1 MMSQPVSE
9 RRLLALALRLIAI
22 SMLSGMMV
30 LIKLASDSGI
40 KLPELLFWRQGLA
53 VPVVLLWVM
62 VGPGLASLKTARI
75 GSHVVRSTLG
85 LTGMVFNFGSVIL
98 LPLAEATTI
107 SFAVPIFATIL
118 SALLLKERVGIHRW
132 TAVLVGFVGM
142 LIVVQPGGSP
152 VPLKGALVGITAAL
166 LVATTA
172 LQVRELGKTEAA
184 TTTVF
189 WFSLF
194 SLVPLGLL
202 LPFSITPHDGI
213 QWLLLV
219 GIGITGGIGQ
229 IALTAS
235 LRYAPVSTVVGMDYI
250 SLLWSTIFGWL
261 IWNHFPAQS
270 TWWGAPIIIASGLY
284 IAWREHRLSIVS
296 AREIAV

>member
-1 MMSQPVSE
+1 MMSRPASE
-9 RRLLALALRLIAI
+9 RRLFALALRLTAV
-22 SMLSGMMV
+22 SLLSGMMV
-30 LIKLASDSGI
+30 LIKLASESGI
-40 KLPELLFWRQGLA
+40 RLPELLFWRQGLA

-62 VGPGLASLKTARI
+62 IGPGLVSLKTTRF
-75 GSHVVRSTLG
+75 GSHVVRSALG
-85 LTGMVFNFGSVIL
+85 LTGMIFNFGSVIL

-118 SALLLKERVGIHRW
+118 SALLLKEKVGIHRW
-132 TAVLVGFVGM
+132 AAVLIGFAGM

-152 VPLKGALVGITAAL
+152 VPLKGALVGIMAAMMI
-166 LVATTA
+166 AMTA
-172 LQVRELGKTEAA
+172 LQIRELGKTEAA

-189 WFSLF
+189 WFSLL

-202 LPFSITPHDGI
+202 LPFSITPHDGY

-219 GIGITGGIGQ
+219 GIGVTGGIGQ

-250 SLLWSTIFGWL
+250 SLLWSTVFGWL
-261 IWNHFPAQS
+261 IWNHLPANS
-270 TWWGAPIIIASGLY
+270 TWYGAPIIIASGLY

-296 AREIAV
+296 ARDIAA